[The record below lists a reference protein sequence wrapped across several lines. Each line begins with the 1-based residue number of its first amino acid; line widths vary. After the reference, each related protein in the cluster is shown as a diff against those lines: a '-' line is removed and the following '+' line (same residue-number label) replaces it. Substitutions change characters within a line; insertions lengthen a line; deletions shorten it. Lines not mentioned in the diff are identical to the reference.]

1 MLTSARLEEVLKL
14 PRKINL
20 AYFWLQTSSP
30 VVPSLSLTF
39 PFLMQLQYLQVA
51 SFAHNQITSTE
62 GIAHPL
68 LETLNISCK
77 KKKEKNC
84 PKLFL

>member
-77 KKKEKNC
+77 K
-84 PKLFL
+84 